1 MQIIIKSIQIDLA
14 MLVTNAN
21 FVGSH
26 VYVSRCGLVGLDLEK
41 SIDCLCFYFYLV
53 SIFVQY
59 LHNDTVYLEF

>member
-26 VYVSRCGLVGLDLEK
+26 VYVSWYRLMGLNFEN
-41 SIDCLCFYFYLV
+41 SIDALCFYFFGFHFCTILA
-53 SIFVQY
+53 
-59 LHNDTVYLEF
+59 

>member
-41 SIDCLCFYFYLV
+41 SIDCLCFYFLFGFHLCT
-53 SIFVQY
+53 I
-59 LHNDTVYLEF
+59 LA